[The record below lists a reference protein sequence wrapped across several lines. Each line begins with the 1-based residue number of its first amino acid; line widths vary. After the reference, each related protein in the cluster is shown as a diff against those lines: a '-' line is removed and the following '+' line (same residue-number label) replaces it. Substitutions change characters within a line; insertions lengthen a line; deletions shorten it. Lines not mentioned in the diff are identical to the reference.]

1 MILALWTLGV
11 TLSGYIIGCLH
22 GSKVAQYFSGINVK
36 EHGVKNSGASNAAI
50 VLGWK
55 YGVLVAL
62 FDIGKGIFAVLL
74 LAYILS
80 STVFLLDLQT
90 ILLFLI
96 GAAVVIGHNCP
107 LWMNFD
113 GGKGTASIIGIM
125 LGLDWRMGLIGF
137 SLLIIVTLITNYL
150 PIGVLFLYLT
160 FCSYAIWFTEGL
172 LPSFIVISL
181 FILALWTHRDNIL
194 RIKDGTEPRA
204 TSVLK
209 KKKASSSVNY

>member
-1 MILALWTLGV
+1 MGV
-11 TLSGYIIGCLH
+11 ILSGYIIGCLH

-36 EHGVKNSGASNAAI
+36 EHGIKNSGASNAAI

-62 FDIGKGIFAVLL
+62 IDIGKGFFAVLL

-80 STVFLLDLQT
+80 STFLLLDLQT

-96 GAAVVIGHNCP
+96 GAAVVIGHNYP
-107 LWMNFD
+107 LWMNFN

-125 LGLDWRMGLIGF
+125 FGLDWRIGLIGF
-137 SLLIIVTLITNYL
+137 TLLIIITLITTYL

-160 FCSYAIWFTEGL
+160 FCAYAIWFTIGL
-172 LPSFIVISL
+172 WPPLLAITL
-181 FILALWTHRDNIL
+181 FILALWKHRENIL
-194 RIKDGTEPRA
+194 RIKNGTEPRVM
-204 TSVLK
+204 SVLK
-209 KKKASSSVNY
+209 NKKASSSVI

>member
-1 MILALWTLGV
+1 M
-11 TLSGYIIGCLH
+11 
-22 GSKVAQYFSGINVK
+22 AQYFSGINVK
-36 EHGVKNSGASNAAI
+36 EHGIKNSGASNAAI

-62 FDIGKGIFAVLL
+62 IDIGKGMFAVLL
-74 LAYILS
+74 LAHILS
-80 STVFLLDLQT
+80 STIFLLDLQ
-90 ILLFLI
+90 IFLLFLI
-96 GAAVVIGHNCP
+96 GAAIVIGHNYP
-107 LWMNFD
+107 LWMNFN

-125 LGLDWRMGLIGF
+125 FGIDWRMGLIGF
-137 SLLIIVTLITNYL
+137 TLLILVTLITTYL

-172 LPSFIVISL
+172 WTSFIVIAL
-181 FILALWTHRDNIL
+181 FLLAIWTHRNNIL

-209 KKKASSSVNY
+209 NKKASSSVNY

>member
-1 MILALWTLGV
+1 MLGV
-11 TLSGYIIGCLH
+11 TLSGYIIGSLH

-36 EHGVKNSGASNAAI
+36 EHGIKNSGASNAAI

-62 FDIGKGIFAVLL
+62 IDIGKGIFAVLL

-125 LGLDWRMGLIGF
+125 FGLDWRMGLIGF
-137 SLLIIVTLITNYL
+137 TLLILITLIINYL

-160 FCSYAIWFTEGL
+160 FCSYASWFTEGL
-172 LPSFIVISL
+172 WPSFIVLSL

-209 KKKASSSVNY
+209 NKKASSSVNY